1 MRLSRSSICSP
12 QEHTANA
19 RVASSSGIGAII
31 VVESFEILQ
40 RGGGTNNAQICLE
53 SFYSRLS
60 HAVDYW
66 GQHSVNDGGHD
77 LPVSALLY
85 VTHITVRVEPRKDSV
100 TSAGADRG
108 LVRGLTHPGP
118 VYRRGGSGCRG
129 GGNSIA
135 WGRRSF
141 RHVG

>member
-1 MRLSRSSICSP
+1 MRSRQ

-77 LPVSALLY
+77 LPVRVLGISAEHGVLQLL
-85 VTHITVRVEPRKDSV
+85 
-100 TSAGADRG
+100 SAACFG
-108 LVRGLTHPGP
+108 LVKPTWGLTLDGTLQAG
-118 VYRRGGSGCRG
+118 YRPLPAKAREVLDIAAAAAERV
-129 GGNSIA
+129 NS
-135 WGRRSF
+135 S
-141 RHVG
+141 RHKHE